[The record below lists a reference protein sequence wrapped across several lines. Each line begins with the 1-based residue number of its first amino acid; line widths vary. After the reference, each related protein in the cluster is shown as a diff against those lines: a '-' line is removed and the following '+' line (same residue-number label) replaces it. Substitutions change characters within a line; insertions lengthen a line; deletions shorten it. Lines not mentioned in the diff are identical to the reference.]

1 MDVLSF
7 AVEMRENS
15 VFVREWFERHPKVT
29 KVSVAAKAG
38 CHASELSLF
47 CHRID
52 RLSAEKQQAVWA
64 GLKPLLVGPTAV
76 EEKGDVDDSDSTLLQ
91 LVGKAKRATV
101 KLPNGVSIELEF

>member
-1 MDVLSF
+1 MDMLSF
-7 AVEMRENS
+7 AAEMRENS

-38 CHASELSLF
+38 CHASELSRF

-64 GLKPLLVGPTAV
+64 GLKPLLVGPAAA
-76 EEKGDVDDSDSTLLQ
+76 EEKSDLEDDPLMIQ
-91 LVGKAKRATV
+91 LVGKARRATV
-101 KLPNGVSIELEF
+101 KLPSGVSIELEF